1 VPLTKEENFS
11 GLQVDQDLP
20 FQEKEWTAE
29 RAGWIIGLLLLLAG
43 LAGLFGGGPLSR
55 AAPRQGP
62 LRLEYSRFVRY
73 RAPEVLTV
81 QVDPGVSGETLQL
94 WVDRAYLEDFELQ
107 QIVPAPD
114 QTRVLP
120 DRILYEFQAQ
130 PGDGPLRVTFQLR
143 PQAAGSRSGRVGLEG
158 GDTVTF
164 RQFVYP

>member
-1 VPLTKEENFS
+1 MDRRASRLDHRPAAAS
-11 GLQVDQDLP
+11 G
-20 FQEKEWTAE
+20 
-29 RAGWIIGLLLLLAG
+29 RAGRVVRR
-43 LAGLFGGGPLSR
+43 R
-55 AAPRQGP
+55 AAQPRRPPRQGP

-114 QTRVLP
+114 QTRLLP